1 MRRCL
6 LVKVIAGLLLATGSA
21 SATLIHFEGFE
32 DPSWVQGQPGNW
44 KPFFSTATRV
54 VSGTDGITSR
64 SGGAHATLQSS
75 LNGAGPVTD
84 FGGWSSDFGAG
95 FATSLDIYLDPLWDA
110 GRAFTYRVG
119 VNRQN
124 GDQLRFFDWRFD
136 AEGSELHIN
145 AAHTGDSGAT
155 GPSPEFVVS
164 QVGWYT
170 FENVFRNNG
179 GSLLVDFNVYDDS
192 DMLLYTASRGELT
205 DDIASLVGGNRNGWL
220 FNRTN
225 NAVTG
230 LAIDNT
236 RLTGLDPIPEPA
248 TMTLLGIG
256 LAGLTLRQRRKSKE
270 GSSA

>member
-1 MRRCL
+1 MRTCFIL
-6 LVKVIAGLLLATGSA
+6 NMVAGLLLATGSA

-32 DPSWVQGQPGNW
+32 DPAWVQGQPGNW
-44 KPFFSTATRV
+44 KSFFSTTTRV
-54 VSGTDGITSR
+54 VSGTDGIVSR
-64 SGGAHATLQSS
+64 SGDAHATLQSF

-84 FGGWSSDFGAG
+84 FGGWSNDFGDG

-124 GDQLRFFDWRFD
+124 GNQLRFFDWRFD

-155 GPSPEFVVS
+155 GASPEFVVS
-164 QVGWYT
+164 QGGWYT
-170 FENVFRNNG
+170 FENVLRNDG
-179 GSLLVDFNVYDDS
+179 GSLLVDFNIYDVNDA
-192 DMLLYTASRGELT
+192 LLYSTSRGELA

-236 RLTGLDPIPEPA
+236 RLTALAPIPEPA
-248 TMTLLGIG
+248 TMTLLGLG
-256 LAGLTLRQRRKSKE
+256 LAGLALRRRRKRD
-270 GSSA
+270 